1 MPLKITLEFDTI
13 AEAQLALS
21 RLSGTIAP
29 EDRPDVGRLP
39 LALTPAPQ
47 TPEAALA
54 AAVFGGAGVPAH
66 PPAPSTAAAAASPTA
81 PAAPTPGLPQ
91 PPSAGTPTVPSHV
104 GTAAAPTAPAATPN
118 PAGVELDVSGLPW
131 DGRIHSSTKA
141 KNKDGTWR
149 ALRGR
154 NDEAKAKAIEAE
166 LRAAMAA
173 GAPPAPPQPPAPPVT
188 PPAPPIPPAT
198 PPAPPAAAGAPTFA
212 TLMVKITTAKT
223 AGKLAPEAVDAALA
237 QVGLTTMM
245 QLAPRPDLVATV
257 NDSIDACLAA

>member
-21 RLSGTIAP
+21 RLSGTIAH
-29 EDRPDVGRLP
+29 EDRPDVGQLP

-66 PPAPSTAAAAASPTA
+66 PPVPSTAAAAASPTA
-81 PAAPTPGLPQ
+81 PAVPTPGLPQ

-104 GTAAAPTAPAATPN
+104 GTAGAPTAPAAPPN

-149 ALRGR
+149 ALRGL

-173 GAPPAPPQPPAPPVT
+173 GAPPAPPAPPQPPA
-188 PPAPPIPPAT
+188 PPAT

-223 AGKLAPEAVDAALA
+223 AGKLAQEAVDAALA

-257 NDSIDACLAA
+257 NDFIDACLAA

>member
-29 EDRPDVGRLP
+29 ADRPDVGQLP
-39 LALTPAPQ
+39 LALTPVPQ

-66 PPAPSTAAAAASPTA
+66 PPVPSTAAAAASPTA
-81 PAAPTPGLPQ
+81 PAVPTPGLPQ
-91 PPSAGTPTVPSHV
+91 PPSDGTPTVPSHV
-104 GTAAAPTAPAATPN
+104 GTAGAPTAPAATPN

-149 ALRGR
+149 ALRGL
-154 NDEAKAKAIEAE
+154 NDEAKAKSIEAE

-173 GAPPAPPQPPAPPVT
+173 GAPPAPPAPPS
-188 PPAPPIPPAT
+188 PPAT
-198 PPAPPAAAGAPTFA
+198 LPAPPAAAGAPTFA

-223 AGKLAPEAVDAALA
+223 AGKLAQEAVDAALA

-257 NDSIDACLAA
+257 NDFIDACLAA

>member
-21 RLSGTIAP
+21 RLSGTIAY
-29 EDRPDVGRLP
+29 EDRPDVGQLP

-104 GTAAAPTAPAATPN
+104 GTAAVPTAPAATPS

-149 ALRGR
+149 ALRGL

-173 GAPPAPPQPPAPPVT
+173 GAPPAPPAPPQPPAPPS
-188 PPAPPIPPAT
+188 PPAT
-198 PPAPPAAAGAPTFA
+198 LPAPPAAAGAPTFA
-212 TLMVKITTAKT
+212 TLMVKVTTAKT
-223 AGKLAPEAVDAALA
+223 AGKLAQEAVDAALA

-245 QLAPRPDLVATV
+245 QLAARPDLVATV
-257 NDSIDACLAA
+257 NDFIDACLAA